1 MANNKYST
9 YRYILKS
16 IKESNYIQMDSVF
29 NMIQNY
35 GKVNGEDELFDKLK
49 ERYYI
54 KLKGYEDE
62 EI

>member
-1 MANNKYST
+1 MANNKYVT

-16 IKESNYIQMDSVF
+16 IKEANYIQMESVF

-35 GKVNGEDELFDKLK
+35 SKANGEDELFDKLK

>member
-1 MANNKYST
+1 MANNKYAT

-16 IKESNYIQMDSVF
+16 IKEANYIQMESVF

-35 GKVNGEDELFDKLK
+35 SKANGEGELFDKLK

>member
-1 MANNKYST
+1 MTNSKYST

>member
-1 MANNKYST
+1 MANNKYAT

-16 IKESNYIQMDSVF
+16 IKEANYIQMESVF

>member
-1 MANNKYST
+1 MANSKYST

-49 ERYYI
+49 EKYYI